1 MYKKIEITVRP
12 KTGKKRELTQTL
24 EGLCEKIRQK
34 CTVLEFIQKQDKE
47 EFILTA
53 AWKSD
58 AEAWNV
64 VQSENFF
71 ILTGALHA
79 LGDSVEMKINNKQ
92 LKEYILSKLTPGER
106 MIFHING

>member
-24 EGLCEKIRQK
+24 EGLCEKIRHK

-53 AWKSD
+53 SWKSD
-58 AEAWNV
+58 HEAWNV
-64 VQSENFF
+64 VRSENFF

-79 LGDSVEMKINNKQ
+79 LGDSVKMQINDKP
-92 LKEYILSKLTPGER
+92 LKEYISSKLTPAER
-106 MIFHING
+106 MFFQING